1 MDLNMSRVFVVQQ
14 TMSKDR
20 RTGLLSPRFD
30 MTPAEEFGDIV
41 CLLTPNAK
49 PFNPVP
55 VIEELREKLID
66 FSDDDY
72 LLCAG
77 SPILIG
83 WATAI
88 AAYNN
93 EGRVAMLQWSGIN
106 KSYAPVEAMVL
117 YDT

>member
-1 MDLNMSRVFVVQQ
+1 MSRVFVVQQ
-14 TMSKDR
+14 TMMKDR

-30 MTPAEEFGDIV
+30 MTPAEEYGDII

-49 PFNPVP
+49 PFNPDP
-55 VIEELREKLID
+55 ILEELHEKLTD
-66 FSDDDY
+66 FNDDDY

-88 AAYNN
+88 AAHYNH
-93 EGRVAMLQWSGIN
+93 GHVSMLQWNGHE
-106 KSYAPVEAMVL
+106 KQYAVVRAAL
-117 YDT
+117 